1 MTMGEC
7 IRAARKK
14 AGITVTELSRI
25 SGVPESTIWGYE
37 TSVAKR
43 PIENMIAIADVLG
56 LSLDELVGHERKG
69 EMRHGA

>member
-14 AGITVTELSRI
+14 AGITVVELSRI
-25 SGVPESTIWGYE
+25 SGVPESTIWSYE
-37 TSVAKR
+37 TCVTKR

-69 EMRHGA
+69 RDRHGA